1 MMICVH
7 KIVVNYTSETEI
19 ALQNELLTHILEK
32 YSQCEP
38 FGKRQMARWQGGAHS
53 FPKHFKF
60 L

>member
-38 FGKRQMARWQGGAHS
+38 FGKWQMAR
-53 FPKHFKF
+53 
-60 L
+60 